1 MRNERHGG
9 ERAAKK
15 RLRVCQLSNAGDARV
30 RVRVRVRYELQST
43 LCLRLEEEKR
53 RRGDQSIRDSCL
65 SERAGGVVVVV
76 VVRRSELPKPLDAF
90 VRFSLRFSAPGRQI
104 TPTRYGWDV
113 VG

>member
-15 RLRVCQLSNAGDARV
+15 RLRVCQLSNAGDA
-30 RVRVRVRYELQST
+30 RVRVRYELQST

-65 SERAGGVVVVV
+65 SERAGGVVV
-76 VVRRSELPKPLDAF
+76 RRSELPKPLDAF

-104 TPTRYGWDV
+104 TPTRYGVW
-113 VG
+113 